1 MKKFKIRCSAI
12 GQIMP
17 NAVGGTN
24 LEKYGKAKQTL
35 EDSIERYDKMKTKDG
50 INGVKLAVK
59 IVELKEALPELEA
72 NKDIVIL
79 SDSAKTYCQNWIK
92 KEIYKKNRQM
102 SNKYTEKGLIMEDNS
117 LDFIAEEYDYGLLLK
132 NEEYF
137 ENDFLTGTPDVVLDT
152 HLIDVKNSWS
162 HDTFPLF
169 ATEIPDKAYFY
180 QGQGYMEL
188 TGKSSYKLIYTL
200 MDTPEHL
207 IEKEFRFNNFY
218 GLEYEDFRKNYLYEG
233 FVPAKRRK
241 KSFYFQKDEEVISAI
256 KIRVEECQQYIN
268 QLLKT
273 FE

>member
-1 MKKFKIRCSAI
+1 MKDFKIRCSAI

-35 EDSIERYDKMKTKDG
+35 EDSIERYDKMRTKDG
-50 INGVKLAVK
+50 VNGVKLAAK

-79 SDSAKTYCQNWIK
+79 SDSAKTYCQNWVK
-92 KEIYKKNRQM
+92 KQVYQKHRQM
-102 SNKYTEKGLIMEDNS
+102 SNKYTEKGLVMEDNS
-117 LDFIAEEYDYGLLLK
+117 LDFIAEVFGYGLLLK

-137 ENDFLTGTPDVVLDT
+137 ENDFLTGTPDVVLED

-180 QGQGYMEL
+180 QAQGYMEL
-188 TGKSSYKLIYTL
+188 TGKTSYNLIYTL
-200 MDTPEHL
+200 MDTPEYI
-207 IEKEFRFNNFY
+207 IEKEFNWNNFN
-218 GLEYEDFRKNYLYEG
+218 GLEYDEFRKNYLYEG
-233 FVPAKRRK
+233 FVPVDKRYKAFVIER
-241 KSFYFQKDEEVISAI
+241 DEEVIEAI
-256 KIRVEECQQYIN
+256 KTRVEECQQYIN